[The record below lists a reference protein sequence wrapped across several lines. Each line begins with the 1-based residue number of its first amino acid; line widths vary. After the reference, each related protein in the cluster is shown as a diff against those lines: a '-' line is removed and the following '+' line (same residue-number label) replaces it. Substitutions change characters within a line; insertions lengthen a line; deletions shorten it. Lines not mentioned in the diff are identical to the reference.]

1 MKNKKENSTK
11 INLENIKIYFKIFLK
26 YLLYALVLAG
36 LVFGVYKVF
45 NWKKIFDREY
55 DSAQMIKRKIDL
67 PPIIKNASSTTDIV
81 YADQLFLESIIDKLK
96 IQNVKISQIEETE
109 NNFDYSLLT
118 TDGYR
123 LKVSL
128 RVDRNLLIDNIISIY
143 TSRDFKSE
151 LEKSNQKN
159 KTENSSS
166 SSSTAAT
173 SSSGSKLEYID
184 FRFKDKVFYKF
195 R

>member
-1 MKNKKENSTK
+1 MKNKKENLTK

-26 YLLYALVLAG
+26 YLLYILVVAG
-36 LVFGVYKVF
+36 LVFIVYKVF

-55 DSAQMIKRKIDL
+55 DSAQIIKRKIDL
-67 PPIIKNASSTTDIV
+67 PPIIKNASSTDDIS
-81 YADQLFLESIIDKLK
+81 YADQLFLESVIDKLK
-96 IQNVKISQIEETE
+96 IQNVKVSQIEESD

-151 LEKSNQKN
+151 LEKSNMS
-159 KTENSSS
+159 NSSS
-166 SSSTAAT
+166 S
-173 SSSGSKLEYID
+173 LEYID

>member
-1 MKNKKENSTK
+1 MKNKKENSAK

-26 YLLYALVLAG
+26 YLLYILVVAG
-36 LVFGVYKVF
+36 LVFIVYKVF

-55 DSAQMIKRKIDL
+55 DSAQIIKRKIDL
-67 PPIIKNASSTTDIV
+67 PPIIKNASSTDDIS
-81 YADQLFLESIIDKLK
+81 YADQLFLESVIDKLK
-96 IQNVKISQIEETE
+96 IQNVKVSQIEESD

-184 FRFKDKVFYKF
+184 FRFKDKVFYRF